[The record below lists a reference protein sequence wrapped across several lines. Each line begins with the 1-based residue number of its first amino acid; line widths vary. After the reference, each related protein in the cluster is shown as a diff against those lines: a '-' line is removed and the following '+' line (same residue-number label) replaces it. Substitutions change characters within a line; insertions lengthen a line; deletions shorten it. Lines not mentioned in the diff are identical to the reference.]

1 MKEIL
6 YIQAGPLANFIGTHF
21 WNTQE
26 SYFTYGE
33 EEEPVVY
40 HDRSFREGLT
50 RKVTLFA
57 LLRANFPKLTS
68 TDKRES
74 RHSVRDSQFGALSDE
89 LYGNADE
96 PDINQWEAGVVEYRR
111 ARIPKS
117 DYQTALD
124 QGLDESDEHQDDDK
138 AVPTKTPNIRFW
150 SDFSRVYY
158 HPRTAQKLPDLADWE
173 RAEGEWNASRE
184 TFSNY
189 EHGHEV
195 MENEVRL
202 FVEECNAL
210 QGIQLTSDC
219 GTFGG
224 FTDAFLTVFRDEYPK
239 MPSLAFPLLSN
250 ASNLRVSADEEA
262 NAMKLINDALCI
274 RSLETLSTI
283 NVPLQHPST
292 WHRGKW
298 LEDLNIDFQ
307 NPYHTSALLA
317 THIES
322 VTLPLRLNESSYD
335 ISTLSSMLNASAT
348 LSISHMSG
356 MYPVPSEINWSCEAE
371 KRIYDLS
378 AAAEADARY
387 GNAPATEYARL
398 QVARG
403 FSPSERTKLEDYFR
417 AKTPTPFSIPAPPY
431 PTPSSFPHFCS
442 RTRREDRHRVLSSL
456 STSSATAPLLASYA
470 TLAQECVDRRAD
482 VVTRMGL
489 EFDEMRELKD
499 ELWALCDRYA
509 GPDEEWRGSK
519 EDVLSED
526 EE

>member
-26 SYFTYGE
+26 SYFTYGD
-33 EEEPVVY
+33 EEEPIVY

-50 RKVTLFA
+50 PKGEPTFCPRLLIFDRK
-57 LLRANFPKLTS
+57 
-68 TDKRES
+68 
-74 RHSVRDSQFGALSDE
+74 SQFGALSDE
-89 LYGNADE
+89 LYGDADE
-96 PDINQWEAGVVEYRR
+96 SAINQWEGGVVEYRR
-111 ARIPKS
+111 DRIPKS

-124 QGLDESDEHQDDDK
+124 QGLDESEQHQDDDK
-138 AVPTKTPNIRFW
+138 PAPARTPNIRFW
-150 SDFSRVYY
+150 SDYSRVYY
-158 HPRTAQKLPDLADWE
+158 HPRTAQKLSDLADWE
-173 RAEGEWNASRE
+173 RLEGEWNASRE

-189 EHGHEV
+189 EHEHEI

-262 NAMKLINDALCI
+262 SAMKLINDALCI

-292 WHRGKW
+292 WPRGKW
-298 LEDLNIDFQ
+298 LEDLNIDQ
-307 NPYHTSALLA
+307 PRNPYHTSALLA

-322 VTLPLRLNESSYD
+322 ATLPLRLKSSSYD

-348 LSISHMSG
+348 LSLSHLSG
-356 MYPVPSEINWSCEAE
+356 MYPVPSDVKWSREME
-371 KRIYDLS
+371 KRIFDLS
-378 AAAEADARY
+378 AATEGNARY
-387 GNAPATEYARL
+387 GNAPVMEYARL

-403 FSPSERTKLEDYFR
+403 FGPSERVEFEGYLS
-417 AKTPTPFSIPAPPY
+417 AKSPAPFSIYAPPY
-431 PTPSSFPHFCS
+431 PTPSSFPRFFS
-442 RTRREDRHRVLSSL
+442 EAQTKRGDKHRVLSSL

-470 TLAQECVDRRAD
+470 TLVQECVDRRAD
-482 VVTRMGL
+482 VVGRMGL